1 MNASVGNPVRSLVAR
16 AVAGALLPLLLLCA
30 GCAANNPGRIGTS
43 ESRVQQT
50 LPVVTT
56 QPTSQPAN
64 GTGSVLFADAAQI
77 LNKLQAVANLLT
89 LLQVDV
95 TGVREMQTQVKTEV
109 VGLKST
115 RFEKSERT
123 YGDMTLGALVSVLA
137 FLAFAFCGVWLW
149 LERRRRRMG
158 GHRWR

>member
-50 LPVVTT
+50 LPAVSTR
-56 QPTSQPAN
+56 PSSQPAN
-64 GTGSVLFADAAQI
+64 GTESMLFADAAMV
-77 LNKLQAVANLLT
+77 LNKLQAVANLLAHI
-89 LLQVDV
+89 QADV
-95 TGVREMQTQVKTEV
+95 SGVRELQAQVKTEV

-137 FLAFAFCGVWLW
+137 FMAFVLFGVWMW
-149 LERRRRRMG
+149 LRRRSER
-158 GHRWR
+158 GHKWR